1 MLLNNNLHRCGIE
14 VTIIIILYVT
24 RPHQRTRSCRHCTPS
39 KCRRSP
45 AQFHQL
51 HPGSAADSYIHTHP
65 LVSLSLSPV
74 HSPHLL
80 HTRKGTYGLCE
91 AVLIMNNTIYYI
103 QLSYEDSNILYFDWN
118 LNINITDRSCNQ
130 QIQCGRNI
138 NTNINVIKINVCLL
152 CTLAAAIDLWL
163 KRWMDSHLNDLRS
176 VSPRHSP
183 ECLGETDSHLGNCC

>member
-103 QLSYEDSNILYFDWN
+103 QLKLWRFKHPIF
-118 LNINITDRSCNQ
+118 
-130 QIQCGRNI
+130 
-138 NTNINVIKINVCLL
+138 
-152 CTLAAAIDLWL
+152 WL
-163 KRWMDSHLNDLRS
+163 KSKHKYHWQELQPTNPMRQKYKYKYKRY
-176 VSPRHSP
+176 
-183 ECLGETDSHLGNCC
+183 